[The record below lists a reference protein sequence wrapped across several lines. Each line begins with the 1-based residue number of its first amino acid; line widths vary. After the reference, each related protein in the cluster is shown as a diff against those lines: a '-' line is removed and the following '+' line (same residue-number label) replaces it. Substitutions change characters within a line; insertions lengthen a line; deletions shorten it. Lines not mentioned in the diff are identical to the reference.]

1 MAPHSSTF
9 AWKIPWTEEPGRLQ
23 SMGSLESDTTELLD
37 FHFSLSCIGEGN
49 GNPLQY
55 SCLENPRAKGAW
67 WAAVYGV
74 AQSRTRLKR
83 LSSSSRPPA
92 AEERNPFRV
101 SGWPGA
107 QERWLGP
114 QKTSER
120 SGRGF
125 SRPLMRSSG
134 SWDST
139 EELGITEVSVLPMVT
154 SLSSCRRCWRIS
166 CDKEKLLPSA
176 GSGMRRGMCRRVKAS
191 RIPTPAHPEDLLGV
205 SSNPPSATSSP
216 PLATGT
222 GVSWNPRASSG
233 FRDKRILPSYF

>member
-1 MAPHSSTF
+1 MATHSSILV
-9 AWKIPWTEEPGRLQ
+9 WRIPGTREPGGLP
-23 SMGSLESDTTELLD
+23 SMGSRRVRHDWSDLAAAAAGLQLLKKEILSES
-37 FHFSLSCIGEGN
+37 
-49 GNPLQY
+49 Q
-55 SCLENPRAKGAW
+55 
-67 WAAVYGV
+67 
-74 AQSRTRLKR
+74 
-83 LSSSSRPPA
+83 
-92 AEERNPFRV
+92 
-101 SGWPGA
+101 GWPGA

-139 EELGITEVSVLPMVT
+139 EEPGITEVSVLPMVT

-176 GSGMRRGMCRRVKAS
+176 GSGMRRGMCRGVKAS
-191 RIPTPAHPEDLLGV
+191 HTPTPAHPEDLLGV

-216 PLATGT
+216 PLAIGT